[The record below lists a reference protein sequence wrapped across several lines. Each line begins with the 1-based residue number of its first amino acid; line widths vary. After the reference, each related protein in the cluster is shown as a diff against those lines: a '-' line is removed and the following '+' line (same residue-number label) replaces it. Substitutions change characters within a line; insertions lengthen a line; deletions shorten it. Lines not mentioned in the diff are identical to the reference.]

1 MKLENEFTVPASIDQ
16 AWAVLLDVP
25 RVAPCLPG
33 ATVEEGQ
40 GEEGEYKG
48 QMKIKIGPITA
59 SYKGTVKIQEA
70 DEAAHRV
77 AMRAQ
82 AKDARGQG
90 TAAATITSTMEEVA
104 DGTKI
109 HVTTD
114 MRVTGPAA
122 QFGRGVMQDVSA
134 KLMTRFAE
142 CLAEQMQSSPDV
154 ATTTEE
160 SAEAPPAE
168 AEAAVEPAASESAV
182 ETETAAPTAASPAAQ
197 SSTTVE
203 GNGMPGASSGV
214 SSAEAE
220 PTAPGAS
227 SGTSSAAPRPTP
239 RPTDDVLDLGE
250 ASRDALLKRAVPLVA
265 GIVGLLLLIRL
276 IKR

>member
-33 ATVEEGQ
+33 ATVEPGG
-40 GEEGEYKG
+40 GEDGEFKG

-59 SYKGTVKIQEA
+59 SYKGTVKIQET
-70 DEAAHRV
+70 DESAHRV

-90 TAAATITSTMEEVA
+90 TAAATITSTMEEVSE
-104 DGTKI
+104 GTK
-109 HVTTD
+109 VNVVTD

-142 CLAEQMQSSPDV
+142 CLAEQMQARPDV
-154 ATTTEE
+154 EVKAQAP
-160 SAEAPPAE
+160 AEAPAPA
-168 AEAAVEPAASESAV
+168 AEPA
-182 ETETAAPTAASPAAQ
+182 
-197 SSTTVE
+197 TTVADT
-203 GNGMPGASSGV
+203 GVPGASSGV
-214 SSAEAE
+214 STAEAE
-220 PTAPGAS
+220 PAIPSAS
-227 SGTSSAAPRPTP
+227 SGASTATAE

-250 ASRDALLKRAVPLVA
+250 ASREAVLKRALPVIGAVVA
-265 GIVGLLLLIRL
+265 LLILLR
-276 IKR
+276 IIRR

>member
-33 ATVEEGQ
+33 ATVEEGG
-40 GEEGEYKG
+40 GEDGEYKG

-109 HVTTD
+109 SVVTD

-142 CLAEQMQSSPDV
+142 CLAEQMQSSPDIE
-154 ATTTEE
+154 TTDEGE
-160 SAEAPPAE
+160 AEAP
-168 AEAAVEPAASESAV
+168 AA
-182 ETETAAPTAASPAAQ
+182 ETETAAPTAKSPDAS
-197 SSTTVE
+197 TKVE
-203 GNGMPGASSGV
+203 DDGVPGASSGV
-214 SSAEAE
+214 SSADTEKTV
-220 PTAPGAS
+220 PSAS
-227 SGTSSAAPRPTP
+227 SGQSSATTA

-250 ASRDALLKRAVPLVA
+250 ASRDAVLKRALPVVGGVVA
-265 GIVGLLLLIRL
+265 LLILLRL
-276 IKR
+276 IRR

>member
-1 MKLENEFTVPASIDQ
+1 MQLENEFTVPASIDQ

-33 ATVEEGQ
+33 ATVEDG
-40 GEEGEYKG
+40 GGDEGEYKG

-109 HVTTD
+109 TVVTD

-142 CLAEQMQSSPDV
+142 CLAEQMQASPDV
-154 ATTTEE
+154 ETT
-160 SAEAPPAE
+160 AEAEAPAE
-168 AEAAVEPAASESAV
+168 AET
-182 ETETAAPTAASPAAQ
+182 ETETAAPTAESTEAS
-197 SSTTVE
+197 TKVE
-203 GNGMPGASSGV
+203 DSGVPGASSGV
-214 SSAEAE
+214 SSAETKE
-220 PTAPGAS
+220 VPSAS
-227 SGTSSAAPRPTP
+227 SGQSSATTA

-250 ASRDALLKRAVPLVA
+250 ASRDAVLKRALP
-265 GIVGLLLLIRL
+265 IVGGVVALLILLRL
-276 IKR
+276 IRR

>member
-33 ATVEEGQ
+33 ATVEPDRGD
-40 GEEGEYKG
+40 EGEYKG

-70 DEAAHRV
+70 DEANHSV

-90 TAAATITSTMEEVA
+90 TASATITSTMQEVA

-109 HVTTD
+109 TVVTD

-134 KLMTRFAE
+134 KLMGRFAD

-154 ATTTEE
+154 ETPTEP
-160 SAEAPPAE
+160 APEPAAE
-168 AEAAVEPAASESAV
+168 AEAPAAEAPAPAVEE
-182 ETETAAPTAASPAAQ
+182 E
-197 SSTTVE
+197 
-203 GNGMPGASSGV
+203 
-214 SSAEAE
+214 
-220 PTAPGAS
+220 
-227 SGTSSAAPRPTP
+227 
-239 RPTDDVLDLGE
+239 
-250 ASRDALLKRAVPLVA
+250 
-265 GIVGLLLLIRL
+265 
-276 IKR
+276 